1 MTSPSEPTHL
11 LQLIER
17 AKKHPPISVAVV
29 DAAEEHV
36 LTGAHEACEAGL
48 IKPVLIGDINKTEVS
63 QFLSGI
69 NISEC

>member
-1 MTSPSEPTHL
+1 MRSPSEPTHL

-17 AKKHPPISVAVV
+17 AKKYPPISVAVV

-48 IKPVLIGDINKTEVS
+48 IKPVLIGDKPIAFGT
-63 QFLSGI
+63 I
-69 NISEC
+69 IPC